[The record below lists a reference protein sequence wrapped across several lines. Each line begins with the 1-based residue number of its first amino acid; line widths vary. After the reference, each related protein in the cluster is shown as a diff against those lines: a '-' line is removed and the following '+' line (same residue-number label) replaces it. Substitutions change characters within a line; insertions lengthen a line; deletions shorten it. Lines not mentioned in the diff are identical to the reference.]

1 VSFDSVQVYSHLD
14 IGSGKPSISERQ
26 RVPHHCIDIVAPDI
40 DFTAGDFVRHSLRC
54 CEDIFSRNRIPL
66 FVGGTGFYIDSL
78 FKGLS
83 AIPDI
88 DPSLREAIT
97 ADMALRGITAMYEE
111 LLEADR
117 DFARSIHPNDRQ
129 RVIRGLEVFR
139 GTGKPLSSY
148 YLEKTGYESDD
159 TLYIGLYEDRDILAE
174 RIGQRVNRMM
184 ERGFLREVENLRS
197 MGYGP
202 ELKSMKSIGYA
213 ELHGFLD
220 GRKDYDSAIE
230 EIKIETRRYAKR
242 QMTWFRRNKRI
253 NWFKNDQKSDIIQ
266 LVDNWLNKYKNKDR
280 SL

>member
-1 VSFDSVQVYSHLD
+1 M
-14 IGSGKPSISERQ
+14 
-26 RVPHHCIDIVAPDI
+26 
-40 DFTAGDFVRHSLRC
+40 
-54 CEDIFSRNRIPL
+54 
-66 FVGGTGFYIDSL
+66 GGTGFYIDSL

-88 DPSLREAIT
+88 DPFLREAIT
-97 ADMALRGITAMYEE
+97 ADMAMRGIRAMYDE

-129 RVIRGLEVFR
+129 RIIRGLEVFR
-139 GTGKPLSSY
+139 GTGKPLSAY

-159 TLYIGLYEDRDILAE
+159 TLYVGLQEERDVLAE
-174 RIGQRVNRMM
+174 RIGLRVDHMM

-202 ELKSMKSIGYA
+202 GLKSMKSIGYA
-213 ELHGFLD
+213 ELNEFLD
-220 GRKDYDSAIE
+220 GRRDYDSAVE

-242 QMTWFRRNKRI
+242 QITWFRRNKRI
-253 NWFKNDQKSDIIQ
+253 NWFKNDRKNDIIQ
-266 LVDNWLNKYKNKDR
+266 LVDNWLNKHKNKDR